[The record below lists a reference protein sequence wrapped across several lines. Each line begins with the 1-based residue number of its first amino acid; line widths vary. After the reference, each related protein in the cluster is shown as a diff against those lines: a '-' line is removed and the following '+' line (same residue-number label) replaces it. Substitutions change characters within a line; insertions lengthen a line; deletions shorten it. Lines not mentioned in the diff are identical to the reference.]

1 MLDKAIDCRGQL
13 RLNTLHVQ
21 LPMRLAIVL
30 LKGIAKSFAQPKELF
45 NQPSANNSH

>member
-1 MLDKAIDCRGQL
+1 MLDKAIDRQGQF

-30 LKGIAKSFAQPKELF
+30 LKDTAKSFAQPKELF